1 MGGADP
7 RHAVFA
13 PVDTTARV
21 DAVVR
26 RLADAIA
33 LEVLVD
39 GEQLPSESE
48 LASQLGVSTVT
59 LREALVTL
67 RNKGLV
73 ETRRGRGGGSFV
85 RTPKP
90 VEIGARLY
98 GFSTQELRDF
108 GDHYAAISG
117 AAARLAAER
126 ALDAEL
132 APLRRTL
139 AQMEEATSPAEL
151 RRLDGRF
158 HIEVAAASQSAR
170 LTREEIAL
178 QADVGLLLWLP
189 YDEADGHSVA
199 CLHGEIV
206 AAIGSGD
213 GATARNL
220 AERHIVEAV
229 ERLVELRLRET

>member
-1 MGGADP
+1 MGLVDS
-7 RHAVFA
+7 RLAVFA
-13 PVDTTARV
+13 PVDNTARV
-21 DAVVR
+21 DAVIR

-33 LEVLVD
+33 LELLVD
-39 GEQLPSESE
+39 GEQLPSELD

-59 LREALVTL
+59 LREALVSL
-67 RNKGLV
+67 RHLGLV

-90 VEIGARLY
+90 TDVGARLH
-98 GFSTQELRDF
+98 GLSPQELRDF

-117 AAARLAAER
+117 TAARLAAER
-126 ALDAEL
+126 SLTEEL

-139 AQMEEATSPAEL
+139 AEMASADSPAEL

-189 YDEADGHSVA
+189 YGPADGHGIA
-199 CLHGEIV
+199 CVHRAIFN
-206 AAIGSGD
+206 AIGTGD
-213 GATARNL
+213 GETARTL
-220 AERHIVEAV
+220 AERHIQESID
-229 ERLVELRLRET
+229 RLVELRLQTP